1 MPHVED
7 SSLFWILTVIQ
18 SCGLVSAWLTRRHA
32 GSRQQSACELLFL
45 ACLILVGI
53 STLAAMLQ
61 GHGAFWIFG
70 GATLGVMVLMAV
82 WDFKPSASTSA
93 SHARL
98 Y

>member
-7 SSLFWILTVIQ
+7 SALFWILTVIQ

-32 GSRQQSACELLFL
+32 GSRQQSACERLFL
-45 ACLILVGI
+45 TLLVLVGI

-61 GHGAFWIFG
+61 GRGSYWIVG

-82 WDFKPSASTSA
+82 WDFKPSASTIA
-93 SHARL
+93 SQARL